1 LKRAIFPFLLGF
13 LSISV
18 ELLLLREFLPQFYG
32 NEAVY
37 GFVLGFWFLWG
48 SVGSLLANKL
58 RLQPKHL
65 LRIFRSTLVIAIV
78 VFVFLRLSRFIY
90 GKPFGESLGITPAFL
105 TALICCA
112 LLSFP
117 FGLLF
122 FLNVDFFR
130 GNITAVYTWE
140 SLGAGIAGLAVNLLL
155 VPHFT
160 CWQSLGLIVFISLA
174 LIILVTPSLKSFLIS
189 GLIITLAA
197 GFMVL
202 DFPLQKMAARPFPL
216 IKSHDSRFGRWQAV
230 KIDYQLTLYQDGQA
244 ATSIPDQS
252 EAEEIVHL
260 PLLQRPELKRL
271 LLIGGGMGGAIE
283 EAFKYPNVEIDYV
296 EIDPDLIRLTKPL
309 LSPSA
314 QHALDSPRVKIHHLD
329 GRAFLHKTA
338 NKYEVIL
345 LAVPEPGT
353 AQLNRFYTREFFA
366 LVKNR
371 LTSDGLVSLRVASAE
386 NYQNLSL
393 RRFLSSL
400 YQTLSSI
407 FAQVQVIPGDT
418 NIFLAS
424 DGKIDI
430 SLDYFASSLEKYQIS
445 TQFVRPQV
453 LSARLTPWRLID
465 LEAKITTPLAEPNL
479 DLLPRGYLYYLTFWA
494 SQFSPGEVKIF
505 DILSRIHPRVLF
517 ALPLFI
523 VLIIFAPLLANRGLQ
538 SLPALP
544 LIILGF
550 TTMLAETL
558 ILLWFQTKF
567 GFIYE
572 KISLLIAFFM
582 LGLFIGAILSR
593 KISFKPAISIL
604 IDVALFVIL
613 LSFLWLF
620 LPVTVP
626 IFVPY
631 IFLFLLGAV
640 GGHLFIVSNS
650 PLIRGGQSYGLGYGL
665 DLAGSF
671 LGASLGPFLFF
682 PVLGL
687 PGSVASLL
695 TLNILGLIFFLPY
708 VFRQS
713 PSK

>member
-1 LKRAIFPFLLGF
+1 LKRAVFPFLLGF
-13 LSISV
+13 LSISI

-37 GFVLGFWFLWG
+37 GFVLGFWLLWG
-48 SVGSLLANKL
+48 AVGSLSAKKL

-65 LRIFRSTLVIAIV
+65 FRLLRSTLIIAMV

-90 GKPFGESLGITPAFL
+90 GQPFGESLGMVPAFL

-117 FGLLF
+117 FGVLF
-122 FLNVDFFR
+122 FLNVDFLQ
-130 GNITAVYTWE
+130 GNIATVYTWE
-140 SLGAGIAGLAVNLLL
+140 SLGAGIAGLAVDLLL

-160 CWQSLGLIVFISLA
+160 CWQSLGLIAFIALA
-174 LIILVTPSLKSFLIS
+174 LIMMVTPSLKSFLAS
-189 GLIITLAA
+189 GFIIILLA

-216 IKSHDSRFGRWQAV
+216 LKSHDSRFGRWQAV
-230 KIDYQLTLYQDGQA
+230 KIDQQLTLYQDGRA
-244 ATSIPDQS
+244 AASIPDPS

-271 LLIGGGMGGAIE
+271 LLIGGGMGGAIQ
-283 EAFKYPNVEIDYV
+283 EALKYPQVEIDYV

-309 LSPSA
+309 LSPSEQSSLA
-314 QHALDSPRVKIHHLD
+314 SPRVQIHHLD
-329 GRAFLHKTA
+329 GRAFLQKTA
-338 NKYEVIL
+338 NIYEVVL
-345 LAVPEPGT
+345 LAVPEPST

-366 LVKNR
+366 LVKKR
-371 LTSDGLVSLRVASAE
+371 LAGDGLFSLRVASAE

-407 FAQVQVIPGDT
+407 FTHVQVIPGDT

-424 DGKIDI
+424 EGKIDI
-430 SLDYFASSLEKYQIS
+430 SLNYFATSLEKYQIS

-453 LSARLTPWRLID
+453 LSARLTPWRLKN
-465 LEAKITTPLAEPNL
+465 LEAKITPPLAEPNL

-494 SQFSPGEVKIF
+494 SQFSPSEAKIF
-505 DILSRIHPRVLF
+505 DFLSRIHPPILF
-517 ALPLFI
+517 FLPLFI
-523 VLIIFAPLLANRGLQ
+523 VLIIFTPLLTSRGLQ
-538 SLPALP
+538 SLPGLP

-582 LGLFIGAILSR
+582 LGLFAGAILSR
-593 KISFKPAISIL
+593 KISLEPALSIL
-604 IDVALFVIL
+604 IDVALFIIIL
-613 LSFLWLF
+613 SILWLC

-626 IFVPY
+626 SFVPY
-631 IFLFLLGAV
+631 IFLFSLGAV

-695 TLNILGLIFFLPY
+695 ILNILGLIFFLPY